1 MQSSWKIYAVL
12 FVIMIVMQ
20 SQFYRKHLR
29 QSLNSPQS
37 IQPLTTYELVMSAT
51 FGFFAFVII
60 EALIK
65 NEVF

>member
-1 MQSSWKIYAVL
+1 
-12 FVIMIVMQ
+12 MIVMQ